1 MTEDQESYAIN
12 SLINLTKSGKLQWE
26 RVSHK
31 YFSVKNRHSW
41 VSIEIF
47 AGEVCL
53 SINGIGLTE
62 SHDVWEEEFPKL
74 RSLYNF
80 LSYYHGKDSLSAA
93 VNDLKRIEREKM

>member
-1 MTEDQESYAIN
+1 MTEDQESYVVN
-12 SLINLTKSGKLQWE
+12 RLIELTKSGKLQWA

-31 YFSVKNRHSW
+31 YFSIKNRHSW

-53 SINGIGLTE
+53 SLNGIGLTE
-62 SHDVWEEEFPKL
+62 SHNIWEEEFPQL

-80 LSYYHGKDSLSAA
+80 LFYYHGKGSLSAV
-93 VNDLKRIEREKM
+93 VNDLKRIEREKT